1 MKIRKQLNDLIKVI
15 IEEAK
20 ANPQFEKRLEEV
32 LLKSVTPKQV
42 SKRKNKRT
50 PAAFDPFE
58 IFQESGEM
66 LRVKLNE
73 LNIEKLKDIIAEY
86 GMDQSKL
93 AMKWKSQDRLIEHII
108 TTVEARSRKGDAFRG
123 A

>member
-1 MKIRKQLNDLIKVI
+1 MKIRKLLNDLIKVI
-15 IEEAK
+15 VEEAK
-20 ANPQFEKRLEEV
+20 ANPRFEKRLEEV

-42 SKRKNKRT
+42 SKRKNKRAS
-50 PAAFDPFE
+50 AAFDPFE

-66 LRVKLNE
+66 LREKLKE

-108 TTVEARSRKGDAFRG
+108 TTVEARSRKGDAFRVS
-123 A
+123 

>member
-15 IEEAK
+15 VEEAK

-50 PAAFDPFE
+50 SAVFDPFE
-58 IFQESGEM
+58 IFQESGVM
-66 LRVKLNE
+66 LRQKLNK

-93 AMKWKSQDRLIEHII
+93 AMKWKNQDRLIEHII

-123 A
+123 S

>member
-15 IEEAK
+15 VEEAK

-50 PAAFDPFE
+50 SAVFDPFE
-58 IFQESGEM
+58 IFQESGVM
-66 LRVKLNE
+66 LRQRLNK

-93 AMKWKSQDRLIEHII
+93 AMKWKNQDRLIEHII

-123 A
+123 S

>member
-15 IEEAK
+15 VEEAK
-20 ANPQFEKRLEEV
+20 ANPQFEKRLEDV
-32 LLKSVTPKQV
+32 LLKSITPKQV
-42 SKRKNKRT
+42 SKRKNKRAL
-50 PAAFDPFE
+50 AAFDPFE

-66 LRVKLNE
+66 LREKLNE

-108 TTVEARSRKGDAFRG
+108 TTVEARSRKGDAFRVS
-123 A
+123 

>member
-15 IEEAK
+15 VEEAK

-50 PAAFDPFE
+50 SAVFDPFE

-66 LRVKLNE
+66 LRQRLNK

-108 TTVEARSRKGDAFRG
+108 TTVVARSRKGDAFRG
-123 A
+123 S